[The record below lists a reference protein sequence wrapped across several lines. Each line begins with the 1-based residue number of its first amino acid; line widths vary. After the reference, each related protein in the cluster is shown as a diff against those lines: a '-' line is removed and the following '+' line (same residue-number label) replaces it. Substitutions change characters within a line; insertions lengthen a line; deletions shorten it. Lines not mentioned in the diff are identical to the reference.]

1 MVKVYFINNIIIII
15 MIIIII
21 KIIIIIIMTYF
32 GKYCDIF
39 YASVYNYF
47 IDNFKERCNFR

>member
-1 MVKVYFINNIIIII
+1 MVKVYFINNIII
-15 MIIIII
+15 
-21 KIIIIIIMTYF
+21 IIIIIIMTYF